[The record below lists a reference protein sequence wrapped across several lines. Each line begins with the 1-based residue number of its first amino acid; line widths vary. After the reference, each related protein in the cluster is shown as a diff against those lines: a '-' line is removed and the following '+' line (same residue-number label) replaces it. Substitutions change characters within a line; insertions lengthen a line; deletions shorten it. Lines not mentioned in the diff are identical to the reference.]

1 MLKDKDVRMDD
12 AGEMIQDCQNWQMK
26 MNEWESNFIASIDEQ
41 YGKRGFLTPAQ
52 MDKLENIWQ
61 KVTK

>member
-1 MLKDKDVRMDD
+1 MDD
-12 AGEMIQDCQNWQMK
+12 AVEMIQDCQNWQMK

-41 YGKRGFLTPAQ
+41 FGKRGFLTPAQ